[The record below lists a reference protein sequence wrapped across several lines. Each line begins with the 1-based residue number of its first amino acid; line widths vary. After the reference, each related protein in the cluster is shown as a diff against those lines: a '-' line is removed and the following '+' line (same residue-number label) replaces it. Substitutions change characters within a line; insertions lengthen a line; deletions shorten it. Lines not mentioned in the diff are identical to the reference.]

1 MGADTFGNFIGGRWQ
16 AGASEI
22 ENRNPSDLSDL
33 IGSYAQ
39 ADRAQAEAAIAA
51 AREAAE
57 TWAASGLETRYKVL
71 MAIGE
76 ELIARSAELGELLS
90 REEGKPRAEGVGE
103 IARSGQF
110 FTYYAAEA
118 LRQIGDTADSVRP
131 GIEIDVRR
139 EPLGVVAVI
148 SPLNFPTA
156 TAAWKIAPALAFGN
170 AVIWKPA
177 NVTPAS
183 AWALSEVISRQDG
196 LPAGAFNLVM
206 GSGGA
211 VGQSLIESPDIDAVS
226 FTGSLGVGRRIAQ
239 ACANNLTKFQLE
251 MGSKNALVVMDDGD
265 LEVAAAAALNGAF
278 GGTGQKCTASSRLIV
293 HRAVHDAFVEKLSA
307 GLQALKVGHAL
318 AEGTQMGPVVDAGQ
332 LDSNLAYLDLAK
344 SEGCTPVCGGE
355 RLARE
360 TEGYYLSPALFTATR
375 NDMRVN
381 REEMF
386 APIAC
391 VIEAGDYDQ
400 ALAIANDTE
409 FGLTAGIVTKSL
421 ARATHF
427 RRNVKTG
434 CVMVNLPTAGTDYHV
449 PFGGRGNS
457 SFGSR
462 EQGRYAVEFYTQV
475 KTAYIA
481 AGAP

>member
-1 MGADTFGNFIGGRWQ
+1 MTEALRNFIGGQWH

-33 IGSYAQ
+33 IGRYAQ
-39 ADRAQAEAAIAA
+39 ADRDQAETAIAA
-51 AREAAE
+51 ARQAAE
-57 TWAASGLETRYKVL
+57 AWAVSGLETRYKAL

-76 ELIARSAELGELLS
+76 ELIARSAELGEQLS
-90 REEGKPRAEGVGE
+90 REEGKPRAEGIGE
-103 IARSGQF
+103 VIRSGQF

-118 LRQIGDTADSVRP
+118 LRQIGDSADSVRP

-139 EPLGVVAVI
+139 EPMGVVAVI
-148 SPLNFPTA
+148 SPWNFPMA

-211 VGQSLIESPDIDAVS
+211 VGQSLIESPDIDAVT

-318 AEGTQMGPVVDAGQ
+318 AEDTQMGPVVDAGQ

-344 SEGCTPVCGGE
+344 SEGCTPVWGGE

-391 VIEAGDYDQ
+391 VIEAGDYDE

-427 RRNVKTG
+427 RRTVKTG

>member
-90 REEGKPRAEGVGE
+90 REEGKPRAEGVAE

-148 SPLNFPTA
+148 SPWNFPTA

-265 LEVAAAAALNGAF
+265 LDVAAAAALNGAF

-360 TEGYYLSPALFTATR
+360 TEGYYLSPALFTGTR

-391 VIEAGDYDQ
+391 VIEAGDYDE

-427 RRNVKTG
+427 RRTVKTG